1 LVNRILFVC
10 DTYKQARHRF
20 NECIHSLNTNQNI
33 RVNSLNM
40 VVELD
45 TYSYEFIGLGSG
57 LLNKVLGKEYN
68 KIVISE
74 LATEEQVALLKS
86 RERIGR

>member
-1 LVNRILFVC
+1 LFVC
-10 DTYKQARHRF
+10 DTYEQAKHRF
-20 NECIHSLNTNQNI
+20 NECIQSLNTNQNI
-33 RVNSLNM
+33 RVNSANM
-40 VVELD
+40 TVELD